1 MIKKKSLLFLL
12 LLSYAGSSFAMVV
25 KKIDIEGLQRVS
37 IGSAL
42 NLILIEQGEDVSQEQ
57 IGMAIK
63 RLYQSGLFRDIK
75 AYSDEDAG
83 LLKFQIVEQPSISV
97 LDFNGNKAVSTD
109 ILKQV
114 FQDAKI
120 QEGEVFNRSNLD
132 NLSYELE
139 RQYAA
144 LGRYNAKVNA
154 VVTPLPRNRVKVE
167 LEIDEGRVARVAS
180 IDIAG
185 NDVFTDKELIKAMTM
200 QPTRSGDL
208 LQVITR
214 TNRYSSETA
223 RSDQDALAAY
233 YLDRGYIRFEL
244 ISTQVAISLDRRS
257 VHLTYNVREGVPY
270 SISAVHL
277 TGELVGD
284 DQKLRD
290 LVTIKAGE
298 LFSRQQVSDVQKALQ
313 DRLTDLGYAFA
324 QINTVPDIDDDN
336 RLVDLT
342 IVIQPGK
349 RTYVR
354 KVNITGNVSTDDEVI
369 RRELTQMEGALVSGK
384 NIQTSKSRLERTGY
398 FKTVE
403 VSTSKVH
410 NTDDQVDLDVK
421 VAEAN
426 DGTIKGSIGY
436 ADPGGIFYSIE
447 YTQNNFRGTGRDIS
461 IVASQTED
469 YEKSL
474 ELTYTNPYFTLDGVS
489 LEYNAFLSEED
500 YSEISENDYGTN
512 KWGGGFTF
520 GYPISNDDRLSYGI
534 GYINTKLYVNEPPLE
549 IQNFIDEYGNEV
561 GSHYEFDEVNLN
573 LAWTRSTLNGSTF
586 ATKGQ
591 YHKVS
596 VQASLPISDLEYYK
610 ITYDGKYYQPITDG
624 YFLKFRS
631 KLGYGSGY
639 GNSTL
644 PFLKNYYAGG
654 ISTLRGFSYGS
665 LGPYSTP
672 TTDDDPTR
680 IGGNILLT
688 YGVDFY
694 FPMPLVEDK
703 SQFRSSLFIDAGNVF
718 TDHCLSANTN
728 CTEGI
733 VWDDIRYSTGIEFD
747 WMTPIAPLRF
757 IWGWPLDRR
766 SDDDV
771 QTFAF
776 TIGYNF

>member
-1 MIKKKSLLFLL
+1 
-12 LLSYAGSSFAMVV
+12 MVV
-25 KKIDIEGLQRVS
+25 KKIEIEGLQRVS

-42 NLILIEQGEDVSQEQ
+42 NLILVEQGDDVSQGQ
-57 IGMAIK
+57 IGEAIK

-75 AYSDEDAG
+75 AYTDAESG
-83 LLKFQIVEQPSISV
+83 LLQFQIVEQPSISV

-114 FQDAKI
+114 FRDAKI

-132 NLSYELE
+132 QLSYELE

-144 LGRYNAKVNA
+144 LGRYNAKVEA

-180 IDIAG
+180 IDITG
-185 NDVFTDKELIKAMTM
+185 NSVFSDQELIKAMNM
-200 QPTRSGDL
+200 QPTRSGDV
-208 LQVITR
+208 LQMITR
-214 TNRYSSETA
+214 NNRYSSETA
-223 RSDQDALAAY
+223 RSDQEALTAY

-244 ISTQVAISLDRRS
+244 TSTQVAISLDRRN
-257 VHLTYNVREGVPY
+257 VHLTYNLREGVPY
-270 SISAVHL
+270 TVSNVQL

-290 LVTIKAGE
+290 LVTIKSGE
-298 LFSRQQVSDVQKALQ
+298 LFSRQKVSDVQKALQ

-324 QINTVPDIDDDN
+324 QINTVPDIDDEK

-342 IVIQPGK
+342 IVIEPGK

-354 KVNITGNVSTDDEVI
+354 KVNVTGNESTNDEVI

-403 VSTSKVH
+403 VSTSKVQ
-410 NTDDQVDLDVK
+410 NTDDQVDLNIN
-421 VAEAN
+421 VAEAS
-426 DGTIKGSIGY
+426 DGIIKGSIGY
-436 ADPGGIFYSIE
+436 ADPGGIFYSLE
-447 YTQNNFRGTGRDIS
+447 YTQKNFRGSGRDIS
-461 IVASQTED
+461 IVGSQTAN

-512 KWGGGFTF
+512 NWGGGFTF

-534 GYINTKLYVNEPPLE
+534 GYTNTNLYVNEPPLE
-549 IQNFIDEYGNEV
+549 IQEFIDDYGKKE
-561 GSHYEFDEVNLN
+561 GAHYAFEEVNLN
-573 LAWTRSTLNGSTF
+573 LAWTRSTLNGTTF
-586 ATKGQ
+586 ANKGQ
-591 YHKVS
+591 YHRVS
-596 VQASLPISDLEYYK
+596 VQASMPFSDLEYYK
-610 ITYDGKYYQPITDG
+610 ITYEGKYYQPISDG

-639 GNSTL
+639 GDSTL

-654 ISTLRGFSYGS
+654 ISTLRGFSYGG

-672 TTDDDPTR
+672 STNDDPSR
-680 IGGNILLT
+680 IGGNILLN

-703 SQFRSSLFIDAGNVF
+703 SQFRSSFFIDAGNVF
-718 TDHCLSANTN
+718 TDHCLSQNAD
-728 CTEGI
+728 CTEGV
-733 VWDDIRYSTGIEFD
+733 VWDDIRYSYGIEFD

-757 IWGWPLDRR
+757 IWGWPVDRR
-766 SDDDV
+766 KDDEI